1 MADVALP
8 GFSGRAVQALGR
20 VLRGVD
26 RAMEFLVIALF
37 AMIVLVGGLQVFSR
51 YLLNASLSWS
61 EELQRYGLIWI
72 VFLAL
77 VIGYRRGAHIGMN
90 LVLLKLPRFIQTPM
104 VWLIDLLWLG
114 LGVAMVVYT
123 AVYQTGAG
131 FSFLRSVSRQS
142 SAGLGLR
149 MDIIYACIVVG
160 GAYLTLSAVYALA
173 SRLVGEPATPTTE
186 DVC

>member
-1 MADVALP
+1 MEAP
-8 GFSGRAVQALGR
+8 STSGIGRRLAHALGR
-20 VLRGVD
+20 ILRAVDRGVEVTV
-26 RAMEFLVIALF
+26 MALF

-90 LVLLKLPRFIQTPM
+90 LLLLKLPRAWQGGLG
-104 VWLIDLLWLG
+104 WLMDALWLG

-123 AVYQTGAG
+123 AVYRTGAG
-131 FSFLRSVSRQS
+131 FTFLSSVSRQS

-149 MDIIYACIVVG
+149 MDIVYACIVAG
-160 GAYLTLSAVYALA
+160 GAYLTLSAMHALVC
-173 SRLVGEPATPTTE
+173 RMTGERPLLARE
-186 DVC
+186 ESC

>member
-1 MADVALP
+1 MSVTPTLGP
-8 GFSGRAVQALGR
+8 SGRAAKALTT
-20 VLRGVD
+20 VLRGAD
-26 RAMEFLVIALF
+26 RAMEILVIALF
-37 AMIVLVGGLQVFSR
+37 AMIVLVGGLQVFCR

-61 EELQRYGLIWI
+61 EELQRYGLIWM

-90 LVLLKLPRFIQTPM
+90 MILLKLPRFVQVPM
-104 VWLIDLLWLG
+104 AWLIDLLWLG

-131 FSFLRSVSRQS
+131 LTFLRSVSRQS

-160 GAYLTLSAVYALA
+160 GVYLTLSAVHALVC
-173 SRLVGEPATPTTE
+173 RLEGTPPAPVQE
-186 DVC
+186 ELC